1 MITVKEVRTRREQ
14 KEFINFPLDLY
25 RGNPNFTPPL
35 YMDEKKIF
43 SKDFVYNDC
52 CDFICFNAYR
62 DGQMAGRI
70 QGIIQK
76 ASNEK
81 RGEKRARFTRYDA
94 IDDPEVSAA
103 LFKAF
108 EDWAVSAGMDTAC
121 GPLSFSDLEREGLLV
136 EGFDYPA
143 TFEELYNYPYYAT
156 HIEANGYE
164 KEVDWNSSRLYGP
177 ASPEDITELE
187 KLTEF
192 IFKRD
197 KLHYGESRSGS
208 DFIRRYKDGIFDLID
223 KSYEG
228 LYGTVPFTEIMK
240 KLMIENFQLVI
251 SNKYAACILDEND
264 RMVCF
269 GLAIPSLRRALSL
282 TRGKLTP
289 KVLLRLLG
297 CLRKPDVLDLC
308 LVGVDP
314 EYLNRGI
321 SAALSLAVMRML
333 QDNPDIKY
341 AETNLNL
348 LDNFPIQNQWK
359 RFQREIHK
367 IYRSYCKKLV

>member
-1 MITVKEVRTRREQ
+1 
-14 KEFINFPLDLY
+14 
-25 RGNPNFTPPL
+25 
-35 YMDEKKIF
+35 
-43 SKDFVYNDC
+43 
-52 CDFICFNAYR
+52 
-62 DGQMAGRI
+62 
-70 QGIIQK
+70 
-76 ASNEK
+76 
-81 RGEKRARFTRYDA
+81 
-94 IDDPEVSAA
+94 
-103 LFKAF
+103 
-108 EDWAVSAGMDTAC
+108 
-121 GPLSFSDLEREGLLV
+121 
-136 EGFDYPA
+136 
-143 TFEELYNYPYYAT
+143 
-156 HIEANGYE
+156 
-164 KEVDWNSSRLYGP
+164 
-177 ASPEDITELE
+177 
-187 KLTEF
+187 
-192 IFKRD
+192 
-197 KLHYGESRSGS
+197 
-208 DFIRRYKDGIFDLID
+208 
-223 KSYEG
+223 
-228 LYGTVPFTEIMK
+228 
-240 KLMIENFQLVI
+240 MIENFQLVI

-348 LDNFPIQNQWK
+348 LDNFPIHNQWK